1 MACGLI
7 GGQPNSLCFDAA
19 RRESRH
25 GEDLCCGLR
34 GEGENIALLLL
45 KNAMGNVR
53 ARFEQMRNVIRGGEW
68 TFGIRKVLVMQ
79 MWQR

>member
-7 GGQPNSLCFDAA
+7 GGQPNSLCFDDA

-25 GEDLCCGLR
+25 EEDLGCGKR
-34 GEGENIALLLL
+34 GEGENIAPCPS
-45 KNAMGNVR
+45 KNAMRAVR
-53 ARFEQMRNVIRGGEW
+53 ARFEQMRNAMRGEEW

-79 MWQR
+79 MWQQ